1 MTRNTVPP
9 GSVVPTF
16 LPEASKSPELSAGI
30 VSVVQTTHAD
40 APGRF
45 DTMFFETS
53 SIFTTA
59 RPLPSCPVTTRR
71 TCTVMISSQRRSQF
85 APEELYGGA
94 SARPRYHLDA
104 VASPARRHVPHS
116 VTLITTIAAG
126 LGLALIMGFIAV
138 RLKLPALAQI
148 GEFSFILAG

>member
-16 LPEASKSPELSAGI
+16 LVELSESPELSAGK
-30 VSVVQTTHAD
+30 VSVVQITDAE

-45 DTMFFETS
+45 ETIFFETS

-71 TCTVMISSQRRSQF
+71 TCTVMNSSWRRCQF
-85 APEELYGGA
+85 AREELYGERRR
-94 SARPRYHLDA
+94 ARAIIWAPLRLQREDTCLI
-104 VASPARRHVPHS
+104 ASP
-116 VTLITTIAAG
+116 
-126 LGLALIMGFIAV
+126 
-138 RLKLPALAQI
+138 
-148 GEFSFILAG
+148 